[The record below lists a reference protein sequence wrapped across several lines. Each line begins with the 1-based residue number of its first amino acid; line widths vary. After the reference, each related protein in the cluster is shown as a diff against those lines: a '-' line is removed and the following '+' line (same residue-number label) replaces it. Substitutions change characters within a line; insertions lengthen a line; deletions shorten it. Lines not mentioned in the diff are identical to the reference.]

1 MTKIRNLTTGQV
13 AKYCGVNHRTVL
25 RWIKEGYIKAYQLP
39 GRGDNRVKAEDCV
52 AFFRQHEIPIP
63 EELVD
68 FNHEDKILIIEDD
81 ETMAKLMKKI
91 LMHSGYEVQVVT
103 DSFQA
108 GATLTT
114 FRPQALIL
122 DLNMPNIPGMEIL
135 KFVRQDDRFQ
145 DLKILVVSAMSEQ
158 HLNDAM
164 SAGATGTLSKPFDA
178 NEFKNKVSELFSS

>member
-39 GRGDNRVKAEDCV
+39 GRGDNRVKVEDCL

-68 FNHEDKILIIEDD
+68 FGQADKILIIEDD

-91 LMHSGYEVQVVT
+91 LVGSGYEVQIVT

-108 GATLTT
+108 GAMLTT
-114 FRPQALIL
+114 FRPHALIL

-135 KFVRQDDRFQ
+135 KFVRQDDHFQ
-145 DLKILVVSAMSEQ
+145 DLKILVVSGMSDE
-158 HLNDAM
+158 HLNEAM
-164 SAGATGTLSKPFDA
+164 AAGATATLPKPFDA
-178 NEFKNKVSELFSS
+178 RNFKSKVAQLFNS